1 MLKWTLSTGVLL
13 VLACSD
19 ELPGLPGASSE
30 PPEAAPS
37 APQLS
42 PDAPVSTGQ
51 DVPSIDAIPAVVRIC
66 EHDGVQEM
74 VESWGQR
81 ASTPAGLIRL
91 CQAQYMDWKAGLD
104 DINPA
109 LSEGIFETL
118 ADCLEASGAEWGSC
132 YTDFGTEL
140 EERLGRLPPM
150 PGAPPEEIAAQ
161 KGPPK
166 LIEVCVA
173 ACALFGERGFVY
185 QPGRLTEC
193 VETSAPQVETL
204 QMLMGKEKTDQLM
217 DDVISCLQTT
227 PVQSGLSMRPED
239 DSGLV
244 LLNQCMAQVI
254 QSVAAP

>member
-1 MLKWTLSTGVLL
+1 MSFSFSTLLNPASLFAIRGGVHPETRKFLAASCAIEDMPIPALIRVPLRQHIGAQAEPFVARDDL
-13 VLACSD
+13 VEKGQLIARARGPVSANVHA
-19 ELPGLPGASSE
+19 PTSGRVIAVGHFTAPHPSGLPVPTITIRPDGEDRWGPRLSRIH
-30 PPEAAPS
+30 PETAA
-37 APQLS
+37 
-42 PDAPVSTGQ
+42 
-51 DVPSIDAIPAVVRIC
+51 
-66 EHDGVQEM
+66 
-74 VESWGQR
+74 
-81 ASTPAGLIRL
+81 
-91 CQAQYMDWKAGLD
+91 
-104 DINPA
+104 
-109 LSEGIFETL
+109 
-118 ADCLEASGAEWGSC
+118 
-132 YTDFGTEL
+132 
-140 EERLGRLPPM
+140 
-150 PGAPPEEIAAQ
+150 PEEIAAQ

-173 ACALFGERGFVY
+173 ACALFGERGVVY